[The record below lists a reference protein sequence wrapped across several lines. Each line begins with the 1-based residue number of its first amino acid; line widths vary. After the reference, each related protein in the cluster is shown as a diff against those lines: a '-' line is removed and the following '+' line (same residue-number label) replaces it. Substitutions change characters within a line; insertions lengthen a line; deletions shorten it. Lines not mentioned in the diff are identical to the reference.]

1 VVAWGGVV
9 DVEAVGGG
17 VRAGV
22 GRCEGGRRGRIFSFC
37 LDAGIGTWEGR
48 VNGVWGVGSF
58 WSRDGG
64 GTGVFVEVG
73 FWEVSCGGARWLRVG
88 ADWFGEDG
96 EGYGVL

>member
-1 VVAWGGVV
+1 
-9 DVEAVGGG
+9 
-17 VRAGV
+17 
-22 GRCEGGRRGRIFSFC
+22 
-37 LDAGIGTWEGR
+37 

-73 FWEVSCGGARWLRVG
+73 VWEVSCGGARWLRVG